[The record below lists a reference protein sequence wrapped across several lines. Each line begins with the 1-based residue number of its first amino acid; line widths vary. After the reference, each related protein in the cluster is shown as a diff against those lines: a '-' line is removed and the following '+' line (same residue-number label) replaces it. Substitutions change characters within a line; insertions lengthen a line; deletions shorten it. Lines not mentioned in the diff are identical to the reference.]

1 MDKDL
6 NTRKRK
12 KSIDDASRNVKKSMK
27 NGSGMV
33 LDVQKTK
40 QYTSTVFE
48 PSLYMHQEDMLW
60 CLYLGDF
67 QNKHHR
73 QIY

>member
-40 QYTSTVFE
+40 QYTSTVVE
-48 PSLYMHQEDMLW
+48 PSLCMHQEDMLW
-60 CLYLGDF
+60 CLYLGGF